1 MQALLVELFLEN
13 FLLSLFHEHSFVYNW
28 AITKMKEETMNSI
41 DLIILNFMEI
51 RRRSIKVWTS
61 IPAEKLNWKPDAE
74 AMTCL
79 EMIRHV
85 LESEHYYHLAIEN
98 RGSLPSFDSP
108 FEKQPYSSVN
118 AELEFAEPY
127 RQQFLET
134 IKSFSEQDLKDIKID
149 RSESGYI
156 RDLGDMLLRIA
167 YHESV
172 HTGQLLD
179 YLRTAGVPRIRIWD

>member
-1 MQALLVELFLEN
+1 MQ
-13 FLLSLFHEHSFVYNW
+13 
-28 AITKMKEETMNSI
+28 SI
-41 DLIILNFMEI
+41 DLIILNFNEV

-61 IPAEKLNWKPDAE
+61 IPEEKLNWKPDDE
-74 AMTCL
+74 AMNCL

-85 LESEHYYHLAIEN
+85 LESEHYYDLAIRN
-98 RGSLPSFDSP
+98 RGSLSVFDSP
-108 FEKQPYSSVN
+108 FENQPFTSVN

-127 RQQFLET
+127 RKQFIDN
-134 IKSFSEQDLKDIKID
+134 IKSFSEGDLENIKID

-156 RDLGDMLLRIA
+156 RDLGDMLLRVA

>member
-1 MQALLVELFLEN
+1 
-13 FLLSLFHEHSFVYNW
+13 
-28 AITKMKEETMNSI
+28 MKSI
-41 DLIILNFMEI
+41 DLIILNFNEV

-61 IPAEKLNWKPDAE
+61 IPEEKLLWKPDDE
-74 AMTCL
+74 AMNCL

-85 LESEHYYHLAIEN
+85 LESEHYYDLAIRN
-98 RGSLPSFDSP
+98 RGSLAAFDSP
-108 FEKQPYSSVN
+108 FENQPFTSVN

-127 RQQFLET
+127 RKQFIDT
-134 IKSFSEQDLKDIKID
+134 IKSFSEGDLENIKID

-156 RDLGDMLLRIA
+156 RDLGDMLLRVA

>member
-1 MQALLVELFLEN
+1 
-13 FLLSLFHEHSFVYNW
+13 
-28 AITKMKEETMNSI
+28 MNSI
-41 DLIILNFMEI
+41 DLIILNLNEV

-61 IPAEKLNWKPDAE
+61 IPEEMLHWKPDDE
-74 AMTCL
+74 AMSCL

-85 LESEHYYHLAIEN
+85 LESEHYYDLAIRN
-98 RGSLPSFDSP
+98 RGSLSVFDSP
-108 FEKQPYSSVN
+108 FENQPFTSVN

-127 RQQFLET
+127 RKQFIDT
-134 IKSFSEQDLKDIKID
+134 IKSFSEGDLENINID

-156 RDLGDMLLRIA
+156 RELGDMLLRVA

>member
-1 MQALLVELFLEN
+1 
-13 FLLSLFHEHSFVYNW
+13 
-28 AITKMKEETMNSI
+28 MKSI
-41 DLIILNFMEI
+41 DLIILNFNEV

-61 IPAEKLNWKPDAE
+61 IPEEKLHWKPDDE
-74 AMTCL
+74 AMNCL

-85 LESEHYYHLAIEN
+85 LESEHYYDLAIRN
-98 RGSLPSFDSP
+98 RGSLSVFDSP
-108 FEKQPYSSVN
+108 FENQPFTSVN

-127 RQQFLET
+127 RKQFIET
-134 IKSFSEQDLKDIKID
+134 IKSFSEGDLENIKID

-156 RDLGDMLLRIA
+156 RDLGDMLLRVA